1 MAYSFAATVAS
12 SGFHVYKNTSWT
24 NAKMG
29 EKVTVEMGTK
39 KSSLEEDP
47 YACAIKIKT
56 RSFNSLITVE
66 HIPVKYHNMFT
77 SLSKLKAVRLLIM
90 PIL

>member
-12 SGFHVYKNTSWT
+12 RGFHVYKNTSWT

-39 KSSLEEDP
+39 NPHWKRIHMRVPL
-47 YACAIKIKT
+47 
-56 RSFNSLITVE
+56 
-66 HIPVKYHNMFT
+66 
-77 SLSKLKAVRLLIM
+77 KLKLV
-90 PIL
+90 PSTVS